1 MGLHLPETGQNML
14 LQGLSRMRQ
23 RNIQNGIPTN
33 DDSTKI
39 FGSKIYLFRIYVYVC
54 GLKTK
59 SNSNMTL
66 QQMEYIVAVYRL
78 RHFAKAAEYC
88 KVTQPTL
95 SSMIQKL
102 EDELGI
108 KIFDRTAQPVTPTD
122 IGQRVIEQSW
132 KVLIRARKIK
142 DIVAEAKQA
151 LGGTFRIGIL
161 PTIAP
166 YLLPRFFPQLTSQHP
181 EMELKVI
188 EMKTEEIKRALAR
201 AEIDAAI
208 LVRLDNMEHFASATL
223 FYEQF
228 IAYVSREDRLF
239 EKKSIRTADLNNE
252 FIWLLDEGHCF
263 RDQLVK
269 FCDLKEARTS
279 KTTYSLGSIET
290 FMRMVENGKGITFIP
305 ELALPQLSD
314 RQRELIRPF
323 AIPIPTREI
332 IMMTT
337 KSFVRHAVLN
347 MLIDTIKS
355 SVPENMLKLNNTEQR
370 V

>member
-1 MGLHLPETGQNML
+1 MDLHLPETGQNTL
-14 LQGLSRMRQ
+14 RQGLSRMRQ

-142 DIVAEAKQA
+142 DIVAEAKLA
-151 LGGTFRIGIL
+151 LG
-161 PTIAP
+161 
-166 YLLPRFFPQLTSQHP
+166 
-181 EMELKVI
+181 
-188 EMKTEEIKRALAR
+188 
-201 AEIDAAI
+201 
-208 LVRLDNMEHFASATL
+208 AT
-223 FYEQF
+223 
-228 IAYVSREDRLF
+228 
-239 EKKSIRTADLNNE
+239 
-252 FIWLLDEGHCF
+252 
-263 RDQLVK
+263 
-269 FCDLKEARTS
+269 
-279 KTTYSLGSIET
+279 
-290 FMRMVENGKGITFIP
+290 
-305 ELALPQLSD
+305 
-314 RQRELIRPF
+314 
-323 AIPIPTREI
+323 
-332 IMMTT
+332 
-337 KSFVRHAVLN
+337 
-347 MLIDTIKS
+347 
-355 SVPENMLKLNNTEQR
+355 
-370 V
+370 

>member
-1 MGLHLPETGQNML
+1 
-14 LQGLSRMRQ
+14 
-23 RNIQNGIPTN
+23 
-33 DDSTKI
+33 
-39 FGSKIYLFRIYVYVC
+39 
-54 GLKTK
+54 
-59 SNSNMTL
+59 MTL

-108 KIFDRTAQPVTPTD
+108 KIFDRSAQPVTPTA

-142 DIVAEAKQA
+142 DIVAEEKKA

-166 YLLPRFFPQLTSQHP
+166 YLLPRFFTQLTAQHP
-181 EMELKVI
+181 DLELRVI
-188 EMKTEEIKRALAR
+188 EMKTEEMKRALAR

-208 LVRLDNMEHFASATL
+208 LVKVDNLEHFVYTTL

-228 IAYVSREDRLF
+228 VAYVSRNDRLF
-239 EKKSIRTADLNNE
+239 EKKSIRTSDLTNE

-269 FCDLKEARTS
+269 FCNLKEARTS

-290 FMRMVENGKGITFIP
+290 FMRMVENGKGLTFIP
-305 ELALPQLSD
+305 ELALPQLSES
-314 RQRELIRPF
+314 QRKLARPF

-337 KSFVRHAVLN
+337 KSFVRRAVLD
-347 MLIDTIKS
+347 LLAETIRK